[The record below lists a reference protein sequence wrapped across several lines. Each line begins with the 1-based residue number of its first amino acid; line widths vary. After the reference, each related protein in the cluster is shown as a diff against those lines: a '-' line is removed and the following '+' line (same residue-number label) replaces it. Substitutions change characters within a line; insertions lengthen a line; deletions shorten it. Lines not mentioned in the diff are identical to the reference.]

1 MDANHPQ
8 SPKVSLQVTMTREK
22 FTLGRHERVRG
33 RAEIDGIFAH
43 GKSAGDKVLT
53 VIVVPNGLPHVRVC
67 VGASKKWGSAP
78 RRNRLKRLMREAFRL
93 EKHELPVGLDY
104 MIMPRV
110 EAEKMT
116 LEAARKSLLALARRA
131 AKRVDTGK
139 SDN

>member
-1 MDANHPQ
+1 M
-8 SPKVSLQVTMTREK
+8 MTRER

-33 RAEIDGIFAH
+33 KADIDDIFAR
-43 GKSAGDKVLT
+43 GKSATDGVLT
-53 VIVVPNGLPHVRVC
+53 VIVLPNGLPHGRVC

-93 EKHELPVGLDY
+93 AKHELPLGLDY

-110 EAEKMT
+110 GAEAMT
-116 LEAARKSLLALARRA
+116 LEAVRKSLLVLARRA

-139 SDN
+139 GDN